1 MKNKEIE
8 ELLNNL
14 NKKLKNYELDKKIG
28 QLSVDSI
35 YHLFPNEI
43 QLLLSYIEQLEECY
57 CNRTDCIGRIKDS
70 KKYDS
75 LLQKYKQL
83 ENNRDKAIEVINTQL
98 KNAEGGMQDN
108 LRIIKFNLIKGSCT
122 FEDLKTEEDYKY
134 ILKGDNK

>member
-8 ELLNNL
+8 ELLNTFKELINTYSPDTEPFTIDYD
-14 NKKLKNYELDKKIG
+14 YEIKYSALE
-28 QLSVDSI
+28 S
-35 YHLFPNEI
+35 
-43 QLLLSYIEQLEECY
+43 LLSHIEQLEQCY

-83 ENNRDKAIEVINTQL
+83 QNNRDKAIEVINTQL

>member
-1 MKNKEIE
+1 MKNKVIVIDTQLNTILFDNTKYYDVPKEI
-8 ELLNNL
+8 LL
-14 NKKLKNYELDKKIG
+14 
-28 QLSVDSI
+28 
-35 YHLFPNEI
+35 
-43 QLLLSYIEQLEECY
+43 YIEQLEECY

-98 KNAEGGMQDN
+98 KNAEGGTKDN

-134 ILKGDNK
+134 ILKGDSDDTR

>member
-14 NKKLKNYELDKKIG
+14 NKKLKNYELDKRIG

-35 YHLFPNEI
+35 HHLFPNEI

-83 ENNRDKAIEVINTQL
+83 ENNRDKAIEYI
-98 KNAEGGMQDN
+98 EHH
-108 LRIIKFNLIKGSCT
+108 KFNKFGDINCNEA
-122 FEDLKTEEDYKY
+122 EDIID
-134 ILKGDNK
+134 ILKGDSE